1 MTPPSPSFRNLRL
14 SRESD
19 SRIRCEQT
27 TPDGIAVRKEFSFL
41 QSSDKKDNF
50 LVELNVD
57 VQNSGAQP
65 YTKADYFVA
74 LGSAAPIHPRDY
86 PYYTRVVWCLNG
98 KARDKNVSAF
108 QASGGFLGFGQHP
121 AQPVFQ
127 ENFAGAEWT
136 AVTDQF
142 FATIITPLNAKATGI
157 WSHSFEVSAE
167 KNMVGIAGAMRM
179 PGFQLQPGQTYNA
192 RFQIWAGPKIYHRL
206 ARLEHNES
214 EIMNFGIFK
223 IVSQFLLNFLNTIH
237 GFVKSYGVAILV
249 LTLVVRLV
257 LWPLQ
262 SKANLTMRKTALLG
276 PKMQE
281 LRAKYK
287 DDPTRMNQEVMKLY
301 KQYGINPVGGCL
313 PMAIQIPI
321 FFGLYQMLAQAV
333 ELRNAKFL
341 WVHDLSQPDTVAH
354 LPVLGFPINIIPL
367 LMAATQVWLMAMTP
381 KTGDPTQRRI
391 MMFTPLM
398 FLFFCY
404 NFAAALA
411 LYYTAQNLFSILQFY
426 QNKRTTHADARKSCP
441 RWKTKAMMTP
451 KDLLDTMLGYL
462 GFVVQIEETTNEGG
476 NPTLQIYTEESG
488 RLIGRDGETLEA
500 MQFLLNR
507 LLQARDQNAEKVIV
521 DCEHYRSM
529 REDRIVQ
536 RVRELAERVRITG
549 RSLQLEPMNSYE
561 RRLVHNAFKDDP
573 EVATWSPSDSA
584 RIKQITLL
592 KRPKKTAPQGTTA
605 S

>member
-1 MTPPSPSFRNLRL
+1 
-14 SRESD
+14 
-19 SRIRCEQT
+19 
-27 TPDGIAVRKEFSFL
+27 
-41 QSSDKKDNF
+41 
-50 LVELNVD
+50 
-57 VQNSGAQP
+57 
-65 YTKADYFVA
+65 
-74 LGSAAPIHPRDY
+74 
-86 PYYTRVVWCLNG
+86 
-98 KARDKNVSAF
+98 
-108 QASGGFLGFGQHP
+108 
-121 AQPVFQ
+121 
-127 ENFAGAEWT
+127 
-136 AVTDQF
+136 
-142 FATIITPLNAKATGI
+142 
-157 WSHSFEVSAE
+157 
-167 KNMVGIAGAMRM
+167 
-179 PGFQLQPGQTYNA
+179 
-192 RFQIWAGPKIYHRL
+192 
-206 ARLEHNES
+206 
-214 EIMNFGIFK
+214 MNFGVFK

-237 GFVKSYGVAILV
+237 SVVKSYGISILV

-262 SKANLTMRKTALLG
+262 SKANQTMRKTALLG

-281 LRAKYK
+281 LREKYK

-333 ELRNAKFL
+333 ELRNANFL
-341 WVHDLSQPDTVAH
+341 SGTRPFATRHGSASPCARMADQHHSAADGSYAGLAH
-354 LPVLGFPINIIPL
+354 GDDAEDGRSHSAPYNDVY
-367 LMAATQVWLMAMTP
+367 AADVS
-381 KTGDPTQRRI
+381 I
-391 MMFTPLM
+391 
-398 FLFFCY
+398 FL
-404 NFAAALA
+404 
-411 LYYTAQNLFSILQFY
+411 LQFCGGSGIVLHRTKSLQY
-426 QNKRTTHADARKSCP
+426 PAILSEQTTTHADPRKSCP
-441 RWKTKAMMTP
+441 CRKTKTMMTP

-476 NPTLQIYTEESG
+476 NPTLQIYTEESR

-500 MQFLLNR
+500 IQFLLNR
-507 LLQARDQNAEKVIV
+507 LLQARDKNAEKVIV

-592 KRPKKTAPQGTTA
+592 KRQPKKEVASQGKA
-605 S
+605 VS